1 MRQIN
6 EKAKSKQQMKF
17 IYAMR
22 NKFKSAK
29 KAPKKMKWVFDEE
42 WTKGVKFK
50 KLPSKVSESGVLN
63 FETWVLYKESM
74 NNKCDCTNCDCQGMC
89 VDCKCSCCLNESK
102 LGLIEGEKF
111 CRKCNECGGGMCEGY
126 VVNDGD
132 EYYCDDEC
140 LFKNYTPEDWAEMS
154 GEDDEDDEYQLG
166 YEMGSN
172 DNYWTQWDDED
183 EDELQYIVKNGELVE
198 IDSIKENNNY
208 LKENSSK
215 YTPEYTGYLKGSL
228 GYLIKHKSELD
239 KKIESLETK
248 IKAQSSMYNY
258 VPSMNK
264 IDMIKNW
271 KKQLDVLT
279 DELKEVNIDISKIK
293 NIESD
298 SIKENNDYKQIDNN
312 RCDCD
317 ICECN
322 QPLMEENEIDICNDC
337 RVSCYNL

>member
-1 MRQIN
+1 MKQIN

-29 KAPKKMKWVFDEE
+29 EAPKKMKWVFDED

-74 NNKCDCTNCDCQGMC
+74 NNKCDCTNCDCQGIC
-89 VDCKCSCCLNESK
+89 EDCECSCCFNESK
-102 LGLIEGEKF
+102 IGLIEGEKF

-126 VVNDGD
+126 VVNGGE

-140 LFKNYTPEDWAEMS
+140 LYKNYTPEDWKEMS
-154 GEDDEDDEYQLG
+154 SDEDEDQ
-166 YEMGSN
+166 MGSS
-172 DNYWTQWDDED
+172 DNYWTQWDSDD
-183 EDELQYIVKNGELVE
+183 DSELEYIVKNGELVE
-198 IDSIKENNNY
+198 I
-208 LKENSSK
+208 
-215 YTPEYTGYLKGSL
+215 
-228 GYLIKHKSELD
+228 
-239 KKIESLETK
+239 
-248 IKAQSSMYNY
+248 
-258 VPSMNK
+258 
-264 IDMIKNW
+264 
-271 KKQLDVLT
+271 
-279 DELKEVNIDISKIK
+279 
-293 NIESD
+293 D

-337 RVSCYNL
+337 RVNCYNL